1 MTTHPNT
8 PAITVTHLD
17 HVATIVLER
26 PPHNFVDAEVICQLA
41 DELEA
46 LDRNANCRAVV
57 LAANGKVFCAGADL
71 SHSNGATASDNA
83 AALYTHAMR
92 LFRTTKPIV
101 AAVHGP
107 AIGAGLGLALVAD
120 FRVTCEA
127 ARYSASFARLGFHP
141 GFGLTTTL
149 PNLIGTQKAALLFY
163 TGRRIDGAQAFAMGV
178 ADELVPEADV
188 RIRAMAL
195 AKEIATSAPQAILS
209 TRSELRRGLADKITE
224 GNLREQKLQ
233 ETQFATADFKEGIA
247 ASIERR
253 APVFTGK

>member
-1 MTTHPNT
+1 MTTDTN
-8 PAITVTHLD
+8 AITITHTD

-26 PPHNFVDAEVICQLA
+26 PPHNFVDADVIRELA
-41 DELEA
+41 DQLEA
-46 LDRNANCRAVV
+46 LDGNANCRAVV

-71 SHSNGATASDNA
+71 GGSNGAAAPDNA
-83 AALYTHAMR
+83 ATLYIHAMR

-127 ARYSASFARLGFHP
+127 ARYSASFTRLGFHP

-149 PNLIGTQKAALLFY
+149 PDLIGTQKAALLFY
-163 TGRRIDGAQAFAMGV
+163 TGRRIDGAQAFAMGI
-178 ADELVPEADV
+178 ADELVPEAEV
-188 RIRAMAL
+188 RTRAMAL
-195 AKEIATSAPQAILS
+195 AREIATSAPQSILS

-224 GNLREQKLQ
+224 ANLREQGYQK
-233 ETQFATADFKEGIA
+233 TQFATADFMEGIA
-247 ASIERR
+247 ASSERR